1 MAKRRKKAV
10 EVPEIGGQEIDV
22 FKSIDQ
28 YEWDA
33 FKLVSTRMKQAKTVN
48 DSLKLNWKKYD
59 DMAHS
64 RLDMS
69 AVDVLGNNINLSHRS
84 RICLPIV
91 ENGIRALVA
100 KYIVSILVRR
110 PWFSIEGIGD
120 MDDEQAKRIEGALV
134 FMFDKMPNFLMNMIT
149 FVQEMLYYG
158 SAIGKVYWRKIVRKT
173 KTGEAVEYEGIY
185 FEPIHLEDF
194 FIDPNATKIDGFWKC
209 HRIWKTTKD
218 LKLSDKNF
226 HDLTGKNLYKNLDM
240 MGASYSQQDDGTFT
254 IRSDKQTRGVF
265 QTNQVIPEY
274 FVNELWE
281 YWSEDNSRVIIVA
294 NQHVVIYD
302 GANPNES
309 GVHPFLKAVYEPAP
323 FQFYGRGV
331 CEKVKP
337 LHDMLNTI
345 NNQIIDNVKLVNNP
359 MYKAVINSVNVNQIT
374 SRSGKI
380 IWCDDINSLV
390 PMPIP
395 SLSAQIFQ
403 LRDELISKIESS
415 IAANAMTATTGQP
428 IAKEQSATESAI
440 GNRLGNEFH
449 GLNLMMLE
457 VPVLIEMLK
466 KGYLMIQQYAG
477 DEYAFKISDKE
488 GMGFLHKDDW
498 MDVNFRPKVGV
509 DLMSSEVKMTTLTNM
524 IANLKDVPGLT
535 AELTPL
541 LVEEAGKMLGIHL
554 EMPKQPPM
562 MTPQMP
568 MEGPVGT
575 PGMPGN
581 IGPIEGAPI
590 Q

>member
-1 MAKRRKKAV
+1 MAKKKKKV
-10 EVPEIGGQEIDV
+10 EEVAEIGGQEFDLY
-22 FKSIDQ
+22 KPIDQ

-33 FKLVSTRMKQAKTVN
+33 FSLVTKRMGQAKVTN
-48 DSLKLNWKKYD
+48 DQLKLNMKKHD

-64 RLDMS
+64 RLDMT
-69 AVDVLGNNINLSHRS
+69 AVDALGNNINLNHRS

-120 MDDEQAKRIEGALV
+120 MDDELAKRIEGALV
-134 FMFDKMPNFLMNMIT
+134 FMFDKMPNFLMSMIT

-158 SAIGKVYWRKIVRKT
+158 TAIGKVYWRKIVRKT

-194 FIDPNATKIDGFWKC
+194 FIDPNATKIDGFWKV
-209 HRIWKTTKD
+209 HRTWKTKKELDIT
-218 LKLSDKNF
+218 DKNYY
-226 HDLTGKNLYKNLDM
+226 DLTGKHLYKNLDM
-240 MGASYSQQDDGTFT
+240 MGAAYFRQDDGTFT
-254 IRSDKQTRGVF
+254 IRFDKQARGFF
-265 QTNQVIPEY
+265 QNEQVIPEY
-274 FVNELWE
+274 YVNEIWE

-302 GANPNES
+302 GVNPYDS
-309 GVHPFLKAVYEPAP
+309 GIHPFVKAVYEPTP

-380 IWCDDINSLV
+380 IWCDDINSLI

-395 SLSAQIFQ
+395 SLSPQIFQ
-403 LRDELISKIESS
+403 LRDELIGKIEQS
-415 IAANAMTATTGQP
+415 IAANAMAATTGEP
-428 IAKEQSATESAI
+428 IRKEQSATESAI

-477 DEYAFKISDKE
+477 EEYAFKISDKE
-488 GMGFLHKDDW
+488 GMGFMHKDDW

-524 IANLKDVPGLT
+524 IANLKDVPGLA

-562 MTPQMP
+562 AQMPMTPQ
-568 MEGPVGT
+568 
-575 PGMPGN
+575 
-581 IGPIEGAPI
+581 GPIGEPGAPGTQLGGI